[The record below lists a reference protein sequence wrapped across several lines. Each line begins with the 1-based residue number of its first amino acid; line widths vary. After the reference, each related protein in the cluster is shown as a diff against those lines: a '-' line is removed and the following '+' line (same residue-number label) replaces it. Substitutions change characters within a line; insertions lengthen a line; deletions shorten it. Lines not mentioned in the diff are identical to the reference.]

1 MKIAVF
7 EAEQWE
13 HQACLGLKLLHDVM
27 CAQSVLDEGSAAAH
41 ADAEIISSFVYSQL
55 DARVL
60 SHFAQLKLIA
70 TRSTGYDHIDLG
82 YCQSRGIT
90 VCNVPGY
97 GDSTVAEHVFALLLG
112 LARKITDAAERTRRG
127 RFDQAGLRGFELSGK
142 TIAVIGAGRIGIRV
156 IEIARGFAMKAI
168 AVDARPDEA
177 AARGLRFRYVSL
189 EAALAE
195 ADIVTLHVPATSK
208 THGLISDREFELMK
222 PSALLINTAR
232 GSVVDVEAL
241 VRALAAGR
249 LAGAGLDVLPHEPQL
264 RDEAEIFRR
273 SSENSIDLRAL
284 VANHVL
290 LRFPNVLVT
299 PHNAYNTSEA
309 ITRIIDTT
317 LANIRAFA
325 QGTPQNVVVTR

>member
-13 HQACLGLKLLHDVM
+13 HQACLGLQPLHHVV
-27 CAQSVLDEGSAAAH
+27 CVRSVLDEASAAAH
-41 ADAEIISSFVYSQL
+41 ADADVISPFVYSQL

-127 RFDQAGLRGFELSGK
+127 RFDQAGLRGFDLVGK
-142 TIAVIGAGRIGIRV
+142 TIAIIGAGRIGMRV
-156 IEIARGFAMKAI
+156 IEIARGFSMDAI
-168 AVDARPDEA
+168 AVDARPDEP
-177 AARGLRFRYVSL
+177 AARRLGFRYVSF
-189 EAALAE
+189 ETALAE
-195 ADIVTLHVPATSK
+195 ADVITLHVPATSE
-208 THGLISDREFELMK
+208 TQRLVSDREFELMK
-222 PSALLINTAR
+222 PGAVLINTAR
-232 GSVVDVEAL
+232 GSVVDVEAM
-241 VRALAAGR
+241 VRALAEGR
-249 LAGAGLDVLPHEPQL
+249 LAGAGLDVLPQEPQL
-264 RDEAEIFRR
+264 RDEAEIFRA
-273 SSENSIDLRAL
+273 SSASRIDLKGL

-299 PHNAYNTSEA
+299 PHNAYNTTEA
-309 ITRIIDTT
+309 IGRIIDTT
-317 LANIRAFA
+317 LANIDAFA
-325 QGTPQNVVVTR
+325 QGTPQNVVVAR